1 MRTTKPNADG
11 ASYTRNAD
19 GPSSF
24 ATDACAVAFNVD
36 DQYGDD
42 EEIFVIGGKS
52 GNREF
57 LQTVEYFDIET
68 RTWTSVAS
76 MTQPRWGLGCT
87 TTAGKV
93 YAVGGK
99 RRMETCTTTPP
110 LFFPSARA

>member
-1 MRTTKPNADG
+1 MRTPSRTLTVHPNADG
-11 ASYTRNAD
+11 PA
-19 GPSSF
+19 SF

-87 TTAGKV
+87 VTAGKV

-99 RRMETCTTTPP
+99 RRMETCTTTASFLP
-110 LFFPSARA
+110 LR